1 MIHPRAVWQQVF
13 EAVTKFL
20 QGLSS
25 SLLCLR
31 VPIELVFNCNHGLL
45 FKMLVK
51 HAFPGRVQL
60 EVSHHGLLALILL
73 FEALL
78 RTQGLLGWHMDVEE
92 EVAVETL
99 SVILLLLEHPYD
111 LVVFDMLCLSFC
123 LLL

>member
-1 MIHPRAVWQQVF
+1 
-13 EAVTKFL
+13 
-20 QGLSS
+20 
-25 SLLCLR
+25 
-31 VPIELVFNCNHGLL
+31 
-45 FKMLVK
+45 MLVK